1 MVENSGKVEI
11 PEAKWYVLHTYSGYE
26 AMVKD
31 SLEKLIENNN
41 LQEYIL
47 DINIPM
53 EQAIEEK
60 NGKRKVVQ
68 RKLLPC
74 YVFIKIAY
82 TNDLWFMITNT
93 RGVTGFVGPNG
104 RLLPLTDDEVKRMRL
119 EKTEV
124 TSIDMKVGDGII
136 VTQGPLE
143 GFSGKITQINISGQ
157 KIRAIVTMFG
167 RETEVD
173 LEFSQIEVQENKDK

>member
-1 MVENSGKVEI
+1 MADI

-41 LQEYIL
+41 LQDYIKE
-47 DINIPM
+47 INIPM
-53 EQAIEEK
+53 EQSIEEK

-68 RKLLPC
+68 RKLIPC

-82 TNDLWFMITNT
+82 TNDLWFVITNT

-104 RLLPLTDDEVKRMRL
+104 RPLPLTDDEVKRMRL
-119 EKTEV
+119 EKVEV
-124 TSIDMKVGDGII
+124 AAIDMKVGDEIM
-136 VTQGPLE
+136 VMQGPLE
-143 GFSGKITQINISGQ
+143 GFNGKITQINANAQ
-157 KIRAIVTMFG
+157 KVRAIVTMFG
-167 RETEVD
+167 RDTEVD
-173 LEFSQIEVQENKDK
+173 LEFSQIEVQNQQ